1 MLSKTCRAPIGTVLM
16 VAIAAFNTAGSAVS
30 PAPQERLAPTK
41 SLDYEFF
48 KANVEPIFLK
58 KRPGHAR
65 CYACHGS
72 GTGPQ
77 YLVPLSPGS
86 TSWTE
91 DQSRQIFRNVSRLVD
106 RDEPMNSVFLIHPLS
121 PMAAGDLNFVHSG
134 GRQFE
139 SKEDPDWQIMAKWV
153 TGAKLTSSTQ
163 P

>member
-1 MLSKTCRAPIGTVLM
+1 MLSTICRAHSGALLM
-16 VAIAAFNTAGSAVS
+16 VAMAAFSTAGSAVS
-30 PAPQERLAPTK
+30 PARQERSASTK

-65 CYACHGS
+65 CYACHAS

-86 TSWTE
+86 TSWSE
-91 DQSRQIFRNVSRLVD
+91 EQSRQIFRNVSRLVD
-106 RDEPMNSVFLIHPLS
+106 RDEPMNSAFLIHPLS
-121 PMAAGDLNFVHSG
+121 PMAGGDLNFVHSG

-139 SKEDPDWQIMAKWV
+139 SKEDPDWQKMAKWV
-153 TGAKLTSSTQ
+153 TGARLASSTQ

>member
-1 MLSKTCRAPIGTVLM
+1 MWSKTCRAQIGTLFM

-30 PAPQERLAPTK
+30 PARQEPVASTK
-41 SLDYEFF
+41 SLDYDFF

-91 DQSRQIFRNVSRLVD
+91 EQSRQIFRNVSRLVD
-106 RDEPMNSVFLIHPLS
+106 RSEPMSSLFLIHPLS
-121 PMAAGDLNFVHSG
+121 PMAGGDINFVHSG

-139 SKEDPDWQIMAKWV
+139 SKKDPDWQIMAKWV
-153 TGAKLTSSTQ
+153 TGAKATGSTQ